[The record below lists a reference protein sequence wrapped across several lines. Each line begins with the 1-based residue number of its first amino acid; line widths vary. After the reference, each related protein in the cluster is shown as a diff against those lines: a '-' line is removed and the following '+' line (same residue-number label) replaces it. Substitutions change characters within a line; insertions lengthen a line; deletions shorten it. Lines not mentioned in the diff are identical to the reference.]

1 MKNLLTITALLF
13 CTQLAAQESILIKSE
28 AEYQTEILRVTH
40 ILDDRHVLDS
50 IVERAYQNAPV
61 VNAFQEEIDM
71 YNEEYIQKKRNW
83 VTAFRLG
90 VNVFSANTSVSP
102 ENQSVTTYGVLPN
115 LGLNLTIDPERL
127 VNRKSYM
134 RQAEN
139 KRNRSYHLQQ
149 DQKLVLKRKI
159 LNLYYE
165 YLTFLEAI
173 VIRQHSLDARKQY
186 LNVFEVDFKNGNKTF
201 DELLVI
207 QHQVY
212 LAEESLMKAHIQR
225 LKMKGE
231 IEVLT
236 GIK

>member
-1 MKNLLTITALLF
+1 MKNLLIGWIGVLSL
-13 CTQLAAQESILIKSE
+13 QLSAQESIIIKPE
-28 AEYQTEILRVTH
+28 AEYQMEILRVTH
-40 ILDDRHVLDS
+40 ILDDQHVLDS
-50 IVERAYQNAPV
+50 IVESAYKNAPV
-61 VNAFQEEIDM
+61 VNAFDQEMEM
-71 YNEEYIQKKRNW
+71 YNQEYLQKKRNW

-90 VNVFSANTSVSP
+90 VNVFSAQTSLSQ
-102 ENQSVTTYGVLPN
+102 ENQSVTTYGVLPS

-127 VNRKSYM
+127 INRKSSM
-134 RQAEN
+134 KQAEN
-139 KRNRSYHLQQ
+139 KKMRSYYLQQ
-149 DQKLVLKRKI
+149 DQKMILKRKI

-186 LNVFEVDFKNGNKTF
+186 LQVFEVDFKNGNRTF

-212 LAEESLMKAHIQR
+212 LAEESLMQAHIQR
-225 LKMKGE
+225 MKMKSE